1 MKKLKIGITGYG
13 KMGKIREKSFLSSK
27 EVSLISI
34 FDLKSNIERT
44 DLIVCK
50 SFEELLNTD
59 IDAVFISSYV
69 SSSAEYTIRALEAGK
84 HVFCEKPPAM
94 NYKEIEKVEE
104 VYKQNSLILK
114 YGFNHRYHYSA
125 IEAKKIIETGAMGNL
140 LWMRG
145 VYGKA
150 GSIDFDQNWR
160 NYKKYSG
167 GGILMDQGIHMI
179 DLFRFFS
186 KQEFICLSSHIST
199 EYWNIENEDNAF
211 LLLKSETGTI
221 ASFHSTA
228 NQWRHKFLLEMTF
241 EEGYVTLDGL
251 ITSTGSY
258 APEKLIYGYRQYEDI
273 NTAMGKPSETMSYFE
288 IDDSWKLELNEFV
301 SAIKG
306 NGEIINGTIYDAK
319 AIMSLIDEI
328 YLK

>member
-50 SFEELLNTD
+50 SFQELLNTD

-94 NYKEIEKVEE
+94 NYEEIEKVEE
-104 VYKQNSLILK
+104 IYKQNSLILK

-125 IEAKKIIETGAMGNL
+125 IEAKKIIETGDMGNL

-150 GSIDFDQNWR
+150 GSIDFDR
-160 NYKKYSG
+160 PGYTY
-167 GGILMDQGIHMI
+167 D
-179 DLFRFFS
+179 RFIPF
-186 KQEFICLSSHIST
+186 F
-199 EYWNIENEDNAF
+199 
-211 LLLKSETGTI
+211 LKS
-221 ASFHSTA
+221 
-228 NQWRHKFLLEMTF
+228 R
-241 EEGYVTLDGL
+241 
-251 ITSTGSY
+251 
-258 APEKLIYGYRQYEDI
+258 
-273 NTAMGKPSETMSYFE
+273 
-288 IDDSWKLELNEFV
+288 
-301 SAIKG
+301 
-306 NGEIINGTIYDAK
+306 
-319 AIMSLIDEI
+319 I
-328 YLK
+328 YLFKFTSIYRILEYRE